1 MANMPPQLSM
11 LYIVTK
17 HGHLECNINVD
28 INICYSH
35 SADLDGLFVREEVF
49 NATSPLFEC
58 INVTHG
64 SVASNTIGIEVWV
77 SVL

>member
-35 SADLDGLFVREEVF
+35 SADLDGLLGKRYSMQRLHCLS
-49 NATSPLFEC
+49 A
-58 INVTHG
+58 
-64 SVASNTIGIEVWV
+64 
-77 SVL
+77 